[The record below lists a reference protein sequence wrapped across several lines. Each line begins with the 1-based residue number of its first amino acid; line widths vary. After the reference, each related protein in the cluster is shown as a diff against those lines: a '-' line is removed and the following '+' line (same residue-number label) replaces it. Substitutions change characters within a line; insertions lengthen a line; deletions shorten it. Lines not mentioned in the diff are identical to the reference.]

1 MIDLS
6 IIAQAGAF
14 ISVFAAI
21 SAGIIMAKVTK
32 KFGTGILASGFKTIS
47 VGIFLIALGI
57 IFDAAQIY
65 FNMLNSDLIV
75 VLIGLKVIF
84 FLIGTYIIVIGSK
97 RTADKL
103 ENLTK

>member
-1 MIDLS
+1 MNYRIIKRSDYPFLLTID
-6 IIAQAGAF
+6 Q
-14 ISVFAAI
+14 
-21 SAGIIMAKVTK
+21 KVYPSETPV
-32 KFGTGILASGFKTIS
+32 APKTLDEWYKNDPD
-47 VGIFLIALGI
+47 FGI

>member
-32 KFGTGILASGFKTIS
+32 KFGTGILA
-47 VGIFLIALGI
+47 
-57 IFDAAQIY
+57 
-65 FNMLNSDLIV
+65 
-75 VLIGLKVIF
+75 LKPFQSEF
-84 FLIGTYIIVIGSK
+84 F
-97 RTADKL
+97 
-103 ENLTK
+103 